1 MEVIWKA
8 IVMILTGTIL
18 LRIAGRKS
26 ISQMNVAQ
34 TVIIFA
40 VGSIIIQPF
49 IYHDVFR
56 TIVAASVFVLIL
68 IIMEFLQIKFNFFER
83 FLTGTSI
90 ILIED
95 GELQVNNLKKLRF
108 SVDELEMHLRQKGV
122 SSIHDVKM
130 ATLESNGMI
139 GYELKDYAKPLTVG
153 DFEKMLPMLVLK
165 HTEQPPGPIFQEVE
179 QKKSNHDNQEKL
191 N

>member
-1 MEVIWKA
+1 
-8 IVMILTGTIL
+8 MILTGTIL

-90 ILIED
+90 ILIKD
-95 GELQVNNLKKLRF
+95 GVLQVKNLKKLRF

-122 SSIHDVKM
+122 SSLQDVKM

-165 HTEQPPGPIFQEVE
+165 HTEQPAGAIFEEIE
-179 QKKSNHDNQEKL
+179 QKKSNHDNPEKL